1 MQERK
6 VTLERSSLSKQ
17 DKLKWTEILTFEM
30 MSSEEDASEDDES
43 IIIRPPPWRSCT
55 VNEFFKALD
64 DKSKET
70 KSKQALRQTK
80 ARVLGSYSDRP
91 KPSSKQIPR
100 WAFTDND

>member
-1 MQERK
+1 MQERE

-30 MSSEEDASEDDES
+30 MSSEEVSSGDDES

-55 VNEFFKALD
+55 VNQFFKALD

-70 KSKQALRQTK
+70 KSKQALCQTK
-80 ARVLGSYSDRP
+80 ARVFGSYSDSP
-91 KPSSKQIPR
+91 KPI
-100 WAFTDND
+100 